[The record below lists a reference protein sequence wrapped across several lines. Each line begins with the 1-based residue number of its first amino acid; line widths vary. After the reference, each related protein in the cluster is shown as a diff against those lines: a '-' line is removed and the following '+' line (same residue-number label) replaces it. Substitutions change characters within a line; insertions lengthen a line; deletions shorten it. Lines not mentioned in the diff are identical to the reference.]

1 MTEPRVRRLGV
12 IGLGEGR
19 SMLSAARSSD
29 RWQVAGVCDLDE
41 SLIRQRL
48 REFDLDRWTTNYD
61 DLLADPRIDA
71 IAIYTPDHLHRDHCV
86 RALEAGKHVIC
97 TKPLLD
103 SLAGADQLLDAAR
116 RSPGRLMVGQSTRF
130 FEPMIRQRRDVEAG
144 RHGDVVAVDAHYR
157 SDSRWFLSRDWS
169 TGTAFSWLWNF
180 LIHAVDLVR
189 WYLPD
194 VDEVTGFGTASPN
207 TLGAGLDRPDSLR
220 FVLRDPAGRIATV
233 SGDYT
238 LPKIDQRL
246 EPAIGCQVRGT
257 DGSSRADYPGLTYH
271 TRFAGESPQTK
282 DFGHLAGHY
291 FRFGGTSHHAGE
303 YQNYLDYFAT
313 CLDDGIDP
321 APGPAEAIGTLA
333 LLEAM
338 ERSMDS
344 GGRPV
349 RASQLL
355 ADRNLITQ

>member
-1 MTEPRVRRLGV
+1 MTIPKVRRLGV
-12 IGLGEGR
+12 VGLGEGR
-19 SMLSAARSSD
+19 SVLSAAQSSA
-29 RWQVAGVCDLDE
+29 RWEIARICDLDE
-41 SLIRQRL
+41 SLCRQRM
-48 REFDLDRWTTNYD
+48 REFDLDHWTTSYG
-61 DLLADPRIDA
+61 DLLADPKIDT
-71 IAIYTPDHLHRDHCV
+71 IAIYTPDQLHLDHCV
-86 RALEAGKHVIC
+86 RALAADKHVIC

-103 SLAGADQLLDAAR
+103 SLAGAGRLLDAAR
-116 RSPGRLMVGQSTRF
+116 RSSGRLMVGQSTRF

-144 RHGDVVAVDAHYR
+144 RHGELVAVDAHYR

-169 TGTAFSWLWNF
+169 TGTTFSWLWNF

-194 VDEVTGFGTASPN
+194 VDEVTGFGTVSPN

-220 FVLRDPAGRIATV
+220 FVLRDSAGRIATV

-238 LPKIDQRL
+238 LPAIDRSL
-246 EPAIGCQVRGT
+246 EPAIGCVVRGT
-257 DGSSRADYPGLTYH
+257 EGTSRADYPGLTYH
-271 TRFAGESPQTK
+271 TRFAGQAPQTQ
-282 DFGHLAGHY
+282 DFGRMAGHY

-313 CLDDGIDP
+313 CLDAGTDP
-321 APGPAEAIGTLA
+321 APGPEEAIGTLG

-338 ERSMDS
+338 ERSMDH

-349 RASQLL
+349 RPSQLL
-355 ADRNLITQ
+355 ADL